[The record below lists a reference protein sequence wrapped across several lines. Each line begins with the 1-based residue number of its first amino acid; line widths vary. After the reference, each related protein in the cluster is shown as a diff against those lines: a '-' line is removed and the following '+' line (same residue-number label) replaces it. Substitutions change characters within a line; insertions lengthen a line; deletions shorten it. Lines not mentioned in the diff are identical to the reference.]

1 MKVEE
6 KVKDLDLK
14 IKEMETKFNTERE
27 DWRERKRKLRIIFD
41 NKQKEIPN
49 SKQSLREKDITG
61 LVGMKT
67 GAGVIDENVSIKGA
81 GDGKGSAGKEV
92 AQVERGPNMRSEET
106 KLKDVGAVTP
116 VEKNSNFNPEKDKK
130 EKVIN
135 TNAESNFL
143 INCVFCFFNSLKIIR

>member
-1 MKVEE
+1 
-6 KVKDLDLK
+6 
-14 IKEMETKFNTERE
+14 
-27 DWRERKRKLRIIFD
+27 
-41 NKQKEIPN
+41 
-49 SKQSLREKDITG
+49 
-61 LVGMKT
+61 MKT

-135 TNAESNFL
+135 TNA
-143 INCVFCFFNSLKIIR
+143 RPDD